1 MIKIHLDGCFR
12 RNFKSSFSR
21 EPQYAICCEIPLG
34 FDILLTFHQVKKLR
48 TGKWRFTYWKK
59 PSWGA
64 KKHPWAHGEDM
75 LPPNFPSPTWCPLGK
90 RSKKE
95 LVGCCLFRDTI
106 IKVKIKSCRGSF
118 GMLPHS
124 PDAFKKATALHPEA
138 LIKQG
143 MIHGDTP
150 RKPTWNLTRMVFQ
163 KESPLPGVH
172 FQVPC

>member
-1 MIKIHLDGCFR
+1 MAR
-12 RNFKSSFSR
+12 
-21 EPQYAICCEIPLG
+21 ICYPPIFHPPLG
-34 FDILLTFHQVKKLR
+34 VHLRNVPRKNLLDVF
-48 TGKWRFTYWKK
+48 
-59 PSWGA
+59 
-64 KKHPWAHGEDM
+64 M
-75 LPPNFPSPTWCPLGK
+75 
-90 RSKKE
+90 
-95 LVGCCLFRDTI
+95 FRDTI

-163 KESPLPGVH
+163 KESPFPGVH